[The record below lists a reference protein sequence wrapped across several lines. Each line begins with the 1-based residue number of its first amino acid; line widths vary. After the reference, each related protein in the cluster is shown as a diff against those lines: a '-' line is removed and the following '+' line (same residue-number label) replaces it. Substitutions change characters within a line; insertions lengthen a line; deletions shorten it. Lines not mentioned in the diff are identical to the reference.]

1 MSAERITKAFKAIK
15 AGCKRVKVHQ
25 AVDGL
30 LCTDGDHELT
40 LWVDTPEGLLPERT
54 WDSLDLFLLDV
65 EDREIRGP
73 AREPVGVAVSAKEW
87 ETIVWAGLATDQE
100 STRYQLGGVLFCGQ
114 GVTATDGRRL
124 HRAVTVADFGDQY
137 TRIVPLLA
145 VKAVSALI
153 KLFKDRSV
161 LVDFDAQINCVV
173 VCGEKWKYKTRL
185 VEGRYPNWERV
196 CFHLQ
201 SEPTSEVLLFESHL
215 TAAKAA
221 VARHK
226 LEIKAGTAV
235 EDFVPWQEIA
245 SARDR
250 LDACRIDPKY
260 LVDGLALLKGSKSI
274 TGKVWDNHHQR
285 DLVIL
290 GDNRSFALIVG
301 GGWTTPKA
309 KPNDEKVEELQDAR
323 T

>member
-1 MSAERITKAFKAIK
+1 MSAEKITKAFKAIK

-30 LCTDGDHELT
+30 MCTDGDHELT

-54 WDSLDLFLLDV
+54 WDTLDLFLLDV

-87 ETIVWAGLATDQE
+87 DTILWASLATDQE
-100 STRYQLGGVLFCGQ
+100 STRYQLSGVLFCGQ
-114 GVTATDGRRL
+114 GVIATDGRRL

-137 TRIVPLLA
+137 TRIVPLRA
-145 VKAVSALI
+145 VKAVAALI
-153 KLFKDRSV
+153 KLFKDSSV

-185 VEGRYPNWERV
+185 VEGRFPNWEQV

-245 SARDR
+245 PARDR

-274 TGKVWDNHHQR
+274 TGKVRNNQHSR

-301 GGWTTPKA
+301 GRWTTPKA
-309 KPNDEKVEELQDAR
+309 KPNDEKVEELQEAR

>member
-1 MSAERITKAFKAIK
+1 MSAKKITKAFKTIK

-54 WDSLDLFLLDV
+54 WDTLDLFLLDV

-87 ETIVWAGLATDQE
+87 ETILWAGLATDQE

-137 TRIVPLLA
+137 TRIVPLRA
-145 VKAVSALI
+145 VKAVAALI
-153 KLFKDRSV
+153 KLFKDSSV
-161 LVDFDAQINCVV
+161 LVDFDAQVNCVV
-173 VCGEKWKYKTRL
+173 VCGEEWKYKTRL
-185 VEGRYPNWERV
+185 VEGRYPNWELV

-201 SEPTSEVLLFESHL
+201 NKPSSEVLLFESHL

-226 LEIKAGTAV
+226 LEINAGTAV

-245 SARDR
+245 SAGNG
-250 LDACRIDPKY
+250 LPACLIDPKY
-260 LVDGLALLKGSKSI
+260 LVDGLALLNGSKSI
-274 TGKVWDNHHQR
+274 TGKVHSSPFR
-285 DLVIL
+285 ELVIL
-290 GDNRSFALIVG
+290 GDDRSFALIVG
-301 GGWTTPKA
+301 GAIVKPKT
-309 KPNDEKVEELQDAR
+309 NDEKVEELQNAR

>member
-1 MSAERITKAFKAIK
+1 MTAQKITKAFKAIK

-54 WDSLDLFLLDV
+54 WDTLDLFLLDV

-87 ETIVWAGLATDQE
+87 ETILWAGLATDQE
-100 STRYQLGGVLFCGQ
+100 STRYQLSGVLFCGQ
-114 GVTATDGRRL
+114 GATATDGRRL

-137 TRIVPLLA
+137 TRIVPLRA
-145 VKAVSALI
+145 VKAVAALI
-153 KLFKDRSV
+153 KLFKDSSV
-161 LVDFDAQINCVV
+161 LVDFDAQVNCVV

-185 VEGRYPNWERV
+185 VEGRFPNWERV

-226 LEIKAGTAV
+226 LEINAGTAV

-245 SARDR
+245 SAGNG
-250 LDACRIDPKY
+250 LPACLIDPKY
-260 LVDGLALLKGSKSI
+260 LVDGLALLNGSKSI
-274 TGKVWDNHHQR
+274 TGKVHNNR
-285 DLVIL
+285 YRELVIL
-290 GDNRSFALIVG
+290 GDNRSFAVIMG
-301 GGWTTPKA
+301 GGDLPPAT
-309 KPNDEKVEELQDAR
+309 KPNAEKVEELQDAR

>member
-1 MSAERITKAFKAIK
+1 MSAEKITKAFKAIK

-30 LCTDGDHELT
+30 MCTDGDHELT

-54 WDSLDLFLLDV
+54 WDTLDLFLLDV
-65 EDREIRGP
+65 EDREIVPP
-73 AREPVGVAVSAKEW
+73 ARDPVGVAVSAKEW

-137 TRIVPLLA
+137 TRIVPLRA
-145 VKAVSALI
+145 VKAVAALI
-153 KLFKDRSV
+153 KLFRDSSV

-245 SARDR
+245 SAGNG
-250 LDACRIDPKY
+250 LPACLIDPKY
-260 LVDGLALLKGSKSI
+260 LVDGLALLNGSKSI
-274 TGKVWDNHHQR
+274 TGKVHSSLFR
-285 DLVIL
+285 ELVIL
-290 GDNRSFALIVG
+290 GDNRSFAVIMG
-301 GGWTTPKA
+301 GGNLPPATKSNA
-309 KPNDEKVEELQDAR
+309 EKVEELQNAR

>member
-1 MSAERITKAFKAIK
+1 MTAQKITKAFKAIK

-54 WDSLDLFLLDV
+54 WDTLDLFLLDV

-87 ETIVWAGLATDQE
+87 ETILWAGLATDQE
-100 STRYQLGGVLFCGQ
+100 STRYQLSGVLFCGQ

-137 TRIVPLLA
+137 TRIVPLRA
-145 VKAVSALI
+145 VKAVAALI
-153 KLFKDRSV
+153 KLFRDSSV
-161 LVDFDAQINCVV
+161 LVDFDAQVNCVV

-185 VEGRYPNWERV
+185 VEGRFPNWERV

-226 LEIKAGTAV
+226 LEIKAGTTV

-245 SARDR
+245 SAGNG
-250 LDACRIDPKY
+250 LPACLIDPKY
-260 LVDGLALLKGSKSI
+260 LVDGLALLNGSKSI
-274 TGKVWDNHHQR
+274 TGKVHNNR
-285 DLVIL
+285 YRELVIL
-290 GDNRSFALIVG
+290 GDNRSFAVIMG
-301 GGWTTPKA
+301 GGDLPPAT
-309 KPNDEKVEELQDAR
+309 KPNAEKVEELQEAR

>member
-1 MSAERITKAFKAIK
+1 MSAEKITKAFKAIK

-54 WDSLDLFLLDV
+54 WDTLDLFLLDV
-65 EDREIRGP
+65 EDREIVPP

-87 ETIVWAGLATDQE
+87 GTIVWASLATDQE

-124 HRAVTVADFGDQY
+124 HRAVTVADFGDDY
-137 TRIVPLLA
+137 RRIVPLRA
-145 VKAVSALI
+145 VKAVAALI

-161 LVDFDAQINCVV
+161 LVDFDAQVDCVV

-185 VEGRYPNWERV
+185 VEGRYPPSWKLV

-201 SEPTSEVLLFESHL
+201 NKPSSEVLLFESHL

-245 SARDR
+245 SAGNG
-250 LDACRIDPKY
+250 LPACLIDPKY
-260 LVDGLALLKGSKSI
+260 LVDGLALLNGSRSI
-274 TGKVWDNHHQR
+274 AGRVHSGLFR
-285 DLVIL
+285 ELVIL
-290 GDNRSFALIVG
+290 GDGGSFAVIMG
-301 GGWTTPKA
+301 GGRTTPKA

>member
-1 MSAERITKAFKAIK
+1 MSAEKITKACKAIK

-25 AVDGL
+25 AVDGM

-54 WDSLDLFLLDV
+54 WDTLDLFLLDV
-65 EDREIRGP
+65 EDREIVPP

-124 HRAVTVADFGDQY
+124 HRAVTVADFGDDY
-137 TRIVPLLA
+137 RRIVPLRA
-145 VKAVSALI
+145 VKAVAALI
-153 KLFKDRSV
+153 RLFKDSSV
-161 LVDFDAQINCVV
+161 LVDFDAQVDCVV
-173 VCGEKWKYKTRL
+173 ICGERWKYKTRL
-185 VEGRYPNWERV
+185 VEGRYPNWESV
-196 CFHLQ
+196 CFHLR

-260 LVDGLALLKGSKSI
+260 LIDGLVLLKGSKSI
-274 TGKVWDNHHQR
+274 TGKVWDNRHQR

-301 GGWTTPKA
+301 GTWTTPKA